1 VLKWFIHINI
11 LKQLTQEIA
20 MNVPRVVIAGLYG
33 EGGKTTIA
41 TGIMGAFT
49 KKGLKVQSFKSGP
62 DHIDSTY
69 HNVVTKMA
77 PRHLDAWLT
86 SPRTVL
92 ESFERSA
99 KKADIAV
106 VEGAGGIF
114 QGIPRQIDG
123 VVDYEGTAQIARI
136 LKAPTI
142 LVLDIGSLW
151 MHRAEVVHAILNT
164 FKLINKQVKVEGIV
178 LNNVIGWQKAE
189 WVKRAIESAA
199 KVPVVGVVPF
209 NTEIVLPPRRGGLVP
224 IPERETL
231 KTTVLKL
238 VKHVEENVDLDK
250 IIEIAKKAEQ
260 LPDIESHI
268 YLSPKIPKKV
278 RIGVAFDGAFSF
290 QKQDNIDLLE
300 AYGAEILLF
309 SPLHDKELPPNID
322 GLYLAGGF
330 PDMLADQLT
339 ANKTMMKNI
348 KDMAYDG
355 MPIYGEHGGALYLT
369 ESITNFTGSTF
380 SMVGIFS
387 GKAEMDWKM
396 QALDSTV
403 MEAINDNLLSKK
415 GFVIHGNDFRFSRIV
430 DIPRDAR
437 FAYKMKIGKGINGK
451 NEGMMENNT
460 LAVLG
465 QIYFA
470 FDTKIGE
477 KFVKHSE
484 DYRHK

>member
-1 VLKWFIHINI
+1 MKI
-11 LKQLTQEIA
+11 
-20 MNVPRVVIAGLYG
+20 PRVVIAGLYG

-62 DHIDSTY
+62 DHIDGTY
-69 HNVVTKMA
+69 HNLVTKMA

-99 KKADIAV
+99 KNADIAV

-123 VVDYEGTAQIARI
+123 VGDYEGTAQIARI

-151 MHRAEVVHAILNT
+151 MHRAEVIHAILHT
-164 FKLINKQVKVEGIV
+164 FKLFNKQVKVQGIV

-189 WVKRAIESAA
+189 WMRRAVESAT
-199 KVPVVGVVPF
+199 KVPVVGVVPY
-209 NTEIVLPPRRGGLVP
+209 NKEIVLPPRRGGLVP

-231 KTTVLKL
+231 KITVLKL
-238 VKHVEENVDLDK
+238 VEHVEEHVNLEK
-250 IIEIAKKAEQ
+250 IIEIAKKADE
-260 LPDIESHI
+260 LPEIEKRV
-268 YLSPKIPKKV
+268 YRSPKIQKKV
-278 RIGVAFDGAFSF
+278 RVGVAFDGAFSF

-300 AYGAEILLF
+300 AYGAEIVLF

-330 PDMLADQLT
+330 PDMVAEQLT
-339 ANKTMMKNI
+339 ENKTMMKGI
-348 KDMAYDG
+348 KDMACDG

-369 ESITNFTGSTF
+369 KSITNFTGSTF
-380 SMVGIFS
+380 SMVGVFS

-403 MEAINDNLLSKK
+403 MEAINDNLLSRK

-430 DIPRDAR
+430 DIPKDAR
-437 FAYKMKIGKGINGK
+437 FAYRMKIGKGINGK

-470 FDTKIGE
+470 FDTKIAE
-477 KFVKHSE
+477 KFVKHSLE
-484 DYRHK
+484 YQHK